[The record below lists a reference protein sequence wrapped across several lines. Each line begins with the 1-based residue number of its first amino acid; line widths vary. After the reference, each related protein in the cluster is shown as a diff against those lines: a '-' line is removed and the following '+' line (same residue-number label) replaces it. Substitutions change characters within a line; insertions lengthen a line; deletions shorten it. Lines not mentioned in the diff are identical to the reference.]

1 MTWNYFFKNE
11 IVVMVIKTMIVK
23 IIKWYYKKIIIY
35 KIFYKSFMSW
45 NYFQTNELNF
55 KINSKIFFIEDFFFE
70 IF

>member
-1 MTWNYFFKNE
+1 
-11 IVVMVIKTMIVK
+11 MIVK

-55 KINSKIFFIEDFFFE
+55 KINSKIFFIEEFFFE